1 MRLAQAL
8 PMHVRLLDTRVLVGA
23 GTHMKA
29 AIRAAIYAVIFV
41 AAIEAMITLA
51 RFGQNV
57 TPIWIASAILAWALI
72 SSPTKDWL
80 LVVGFAAAAHIAR
93 AAFYGDHPQTELI
106 YLLANIGGPLACA
119 ALMRWL
125 GVVLNFE
132 DRRAVVNFLL
142 IAGLAAPAVSTAI
155 VTAGT
160 MIDSRR
166 FEVEDLDIWFLT
178 EALSYVVFLPTF
190 FSIANGAWRTL
201 LAPRIR
207 VRAIVLF
214 GILIAALVAEWFI
227 PVAWRSTFPT
237 LLIPYL
243 IYMTFELGMAG
254 ARGAVVVSTIGL
266 LLYAL
271 FASEGARRGLAIEGY
286 IVTVQVYLA
295 ALAACVLPLAAA
307 LAEKQKLY
315 ETASEALG
323 DAQAAWGSLIA
334 AEAHYRLIADNAA
347 DMVMRVDLEGIIIF
361 ASPACS
367 LLSQDVHDLEGDD
380 FGDLI
385 HPDDAPQARANLL
398 AFIGRGVLD
407 VPYSISFR
415 MKSAQG
421 AWLPMNVR
429 ATLVGT
435 RGPKPEE
442 LIIVLRQMTT

>member
-8 PMHVRLLDTRVLVGA
+8 PMHVRLLDTRVLGVDS
-23 GTHMKA
+23 THMKA
-29 AIRAAIYAVIFV
+29 AIRAAIYAAIFV
-41 AAIEAMITLA
+41 AAMEAVITLA

-80 LVVGFAAAAHIAR
+80 LVVGFAAAAHIMR
-93 AAFYGDHPQTELI
+93 AAFYGDPPQTELI
-106 YLLANIGGPLACA
+106 YLLANICGPLACA
-119 ALMRWL
+119 GLMRWR
-125 GVVLNFE
+125 GVGLDFE
-132 DRRAVVNFLL
+132 DRRAVLNFLL
-142 IAGLAAPAVSTAI
+142 IAGVAAPAVSTAVI
-155 VTAGT
+155 AAGT
-160 MIDSRR
+160 MIDPRR
-166 FEVEDLDIWFLT
+166 FEIDDLDIWFLT
-178 EALSYVVFLPTF
+178 DALSYVVFLPSF
-190 FSIANGAWRTL
+190 FGIANGAWRTL

-214 GILIAALVAEWFI
+214 GILVAALIAEWFM
-227 PVAWRSTFPT
+227 PVAWRLTFPT

-243 IYMTFELGMAG
+243 IYMAFELGMPG

-271 FASEGARRGLAIEGY
+271 FASEGARRGLAIEDY
-286 IVTVQVYLA
+286 IVSVQVYLA
-295 ALAACVLPLAAA
+295 AMVACILPLAAA

-315 ETASEALG
+315 ETASEALD

-347 DMVMRVDLEGIIIF
+347 DMVMRVDLDGRIIF

-367 LLSQDVHDLEGDD
+367 LLSENISDLEGDG

-385 HPDDAPQARANLL
+385 HPDDAPQARVNIL
-398 AFIGRGVLD
+398 AFIGRGVID
-407 VPYSISFR
+407 EPYSISFR

-435 RGPKPEE
+435 QGPKPEE
-442 LIIVLRQMTT
+442 LIVVLRQMTA